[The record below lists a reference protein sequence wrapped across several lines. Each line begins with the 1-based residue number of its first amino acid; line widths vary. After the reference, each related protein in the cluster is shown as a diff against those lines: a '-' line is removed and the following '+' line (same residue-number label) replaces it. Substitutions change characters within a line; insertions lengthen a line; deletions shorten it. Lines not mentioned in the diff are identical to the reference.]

1 MAIETTGIMRQQ
13 LMQSPTNIAP
23 QTPMDGTVTR
33 TSMARD
39 LISAMNDIDFRQLV
53 EQYAAISGQSV
64 ATSRPLTNQ
73 MMQNQNNNLGGDVMQ
88 GEART
93 PILNPNQMPSLQG
106 TYSNMPVIPNN
117 FNNAPGIDDAQRE
130 NMGLMQPQP
139 MGA

>member
-1 MAIETTGIMRQQ
+1 
-13 LMQSPTNIAP
+13 
-23 QTPMDGTVTR
+23 MDGTVTR

-93 PILNPNQMPSLQG
+93 PVLNPNQMPSLQG
-106 TYSNMPVIPNN
+106 MYSNMPVIPNN